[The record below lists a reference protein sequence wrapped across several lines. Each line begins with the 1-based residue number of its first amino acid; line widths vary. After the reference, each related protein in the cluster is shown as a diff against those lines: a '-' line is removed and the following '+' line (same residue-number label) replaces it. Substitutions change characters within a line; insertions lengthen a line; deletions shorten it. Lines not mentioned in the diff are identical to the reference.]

1 MKYCENPT
9 LQDTVYGE
17 KCIDDRCPFIS
28 TIPILIRSGKI
39 TAVENNDE
47 YYNRVGCQPTH
58 VENEGYMQGASGSG
72 CSSTGSTGVTYDTD
86 TVPRNSFHHGH
97 SKRYRLR
104 AHTRQ
109 DQDQDIHTYTLSSQ
123 QTAGESKSESESESR
138 SESESESRSESR
150 SKSESESRS
159 KSRSESRIDE
169 R

>member
-1 MKYCENPT
+1 MKYCDNPT

-58 VENEGYMQGASGSG
+58 VENEGYMQGASGS
-72 CSSTGSTGVTYDTD
+72 SSTGSTGVTYDTD

-138 SESESESRSESR
+138 SESR